1 MHLEAI
7 AGQSIVAL
15 ALVTRCAPEV
25 NAGTHDR
32 RASDTILFHH
42 RYQHSSIVSGNYL
55 YIDGGEIA
63 TWNGSGTGLLNYWAF
78 QAADRDNGNITT
90 FAEPNTL
97 SIDLSSSWTNDS
109 VVLNA
114 ISKSAPVYSRPS
126 LWQNPQEA
134 GFYAYN
140 GGLSFT
146 VQIGSNLSNE
156 LWQFTPSDKSGTW
169 SQVSPLASSNFSG
182 LGRVSGAITASGGGL
197 GFALSGQQSAA
208 TQDSWGIGY
217 MEVPGLVIFNA
228 SSQAWYNVSSTG
240 YSTDGSAING
250 SAVFV
255 PDFGPAGLLFV
266 MGGSVDNVRVGFGAI
281 SMYEPLSQR
290 WYSQPVTGSLP
301 LAVDRPCAVG
311 VQGDNGTYEIF
322 MYGGD
327 AGQIDTTTSQ
337 GVVHVLS
344 LPSFNW
350 QVHPTNAT
358 YSRVGHACNVIGNRQ
373 MAVIGGLILGSA
385 GEWDFEPDP
394 WPNGIGIF
402 DISAFEWSASYDASA
417 AAYVTPDIVKQH
429 YQQNGLYPDSW
440 ADPALQEYFI
450 RRDTPS
456 TTGSTATPNPSTS
469 SFANNDG
476 SQQPQ
481 SHIGAIAGGV
491 VGGIVAC
498 AALLAGVFW
507 LRRHRNSRN
516 SRAAELP
523 LNIAGDKGGE
533 VWQKAELAGQPMMRV
548 EADGHNYRKVGMSE
562 LAGSERLD
570 NELPVESKTKKA
582 AVSSPVYEM

>member
-15 ALVTRCAPEV
+15 ALVTWCVPEV

-55 YIDGGEIA
+55 YIDGGEVA
-63 TWNGSGTGLLNYWAF
+63 TWIGSGTGLLNYWAF

-109 VVLNA
+109 
-114 ISKSAPVYSRPS
+114 
-126 LWQNPQEA
+126 NPEEP

-146 VQIGSNLSNE
+146 VQIGSNPPNE
-156 LWQFTPSDKSGTW
+156 LWQFAPSDK
-169 SQVSPLASSNFSG
+169 

-197 GFALSGQQSAA
+197 GFALSGEQSAG
-208 TQDSWGIGY
+208 TQDGWGTGY
-217 MEVPGLVIFNA
+217 MDVSGLVIFKA
-228 SSQAWYNVSSTG
+228 SSQARYNISSTG

-250 SAVFV
+250 SAVF
-255 PDFGPAGLLFV
+255 
-266 MGGSVDNVRVGFGAI
+266 
-281 SMYEPLSQR
+281 
-290 WYSQPVTGSLP
+290 
-301 LAVDRPCAVG
+301 
-311 VQGDNGTYEIF
+311 GDNGTYEIF
-322 MYGGD
+322 MYGGN
-327 AGQIDTTTSQ
+327 AGQIDTTISQ
-337 GVVHVLS
+337 GVVVVLS

-350 QVHPTNAT
+350 QVHSSNAT
-358 YSRVGHACNVIGNRQ
+358 YSRVGHAYNAIGNRQ
-373 MAVIGGLILGSA
+373 MAIIGGLILGSA
-385 GEWDFEPDP
+385 GEYDFEPDP

-402 DISAFEWSASYDASA
+402 DMSAFEWSASYDASA

-440 ADPALQEYFI
+440 ADPALQEWFV
-450 RRDTPS
+450 RRNINAT
-456 TTGSTATPNPSTS
+456 TTGSTTSPNPSTS

-476 SQQPQ
+476 GQQPQ

-507 LRRHRNSRN
+507 LRRHRNPRN

-533 VWQKAELAGQPMMRV
+533 EWQKAELAGQPMMRV
-548 EADGHNYRKVGMSE
+548 EADGHNYQQLGVSE
-562 LAGSERLD
+562 LAGSERL
-570 NELPVESKTKKA
+570 NHELSVTLSNQRQRRRL
-582 AVSSPVYEM
+582 